1 PAFDKVLIAGWRKPA
16 VRRGAPVPGCGLAG
30 ARGRFPDSGGFHGTS
45 ACGNLASRRSGPPS
59 VVGHEALLH
68 HCPPPVLGT
77 LAPLAP
83 TLGRN
88 SRCAG
93 RGRGTAGAPSPCP
106 ACRGSAGRRP

>member
-68 HCPPPVLGT
+68 HCPPPVLGP

-83 TLGRN
+83 TVGRH
-88 SRCAG
+88 S
-93 RGRGTAGAPSPCP
+93 
-106 ACRGSAGRRP
+106 GSAGRDRGTAVAQSHISVCRGRSATRP